1 MESTA
6 ILIREARKILNGK
19 SLHEV
24 QIMELAKK
32 LKARNSFAY
41 AAQLYEKLTQI
52 GKPQDLPFYYQQ
64 LAICTY
70 KDPDLPSAVKF
81 DLAESFLYKIGDP
94 FGLEDTEILGIMGGI
109 YKRRWEYDNQ
119 FRNLLVSRRYY
130 EEGYA
135 IWKRNFVDPLEEP
148 AEPKAP
154 NRIFDIKAEYPDRDA
169 GYTAI
174 NYAFLLDLLAEVRT
188 NETFSVDYA
197 LPDNVA
203 DWQKTAQKIRRE
215 ILGYLNAD
223 AVYEDP
229 KDIEDKLSP
238 WAYATIGEAYYG
250 LGSYEKALFFY
261 KKYGELKLSRWQLET
276 TRKQLVNLADIRF
289 NFAYL
294 EASAA
299 EAEGKSEKEIL
310 RKNNACEEINKYAN
324 QCLYAISPPA
334 EAIANGDEPP
344 PLSIRGK
351 VGLGLSGGG
360 FRASLYHIGTLA
372 KLAELD
378 VLRHVEAISCVSGGS
393 IIGAYYY
400 LLLRRKLMEKYDES
414 YAYMHPTENAERVL
428 SQQDYLDIVE
438 DLTTHFLA
446 GVQKNL
452 RVRILSSWKNLR
464 IFLDRS
470 YTRSHRIAELY
481 EEFLYKPIFT
491 GADDTGAYDEKTLL
505 MQNLKIT
512 PRGTQAFNPKT
523 DNWDRKHKVPT
534 LVLNA
539 TTLNTGHNWQFTAS
553 WMGEPPGNIIQKVDS
568 KPRLRRMYYEEAPAP
583 YTNNIRLGRTV
594 GASSCVPA
602 LFTPVNLPDLY
613 PGVDLHLVDGGVHDN
628 QGVGSLIEQEC
639 SILIISD
646 ASGQL
651 NIENSI
657 GTGALGAFT
666 RSDSVFQERIRELQ
680 YMDIEARHYTKQ
692 IKGLMYI
699 HLKSDLNK
707 SPKKWTGCDDP
718 TRRVWRTEAENPNSP
733 LTQYGIQKSVQERL
747 ACLRTDL
754 DAFNDAEAYALMYS
768 AYRQTE
774 WAFKDSGMSDLLP
787 PPAEA
792 ARRDWVFYSVAPFM
806 EDAAQKAPLERRL
819 EVGANLPFKVLLAY
833 GLMGKIKIALILI
846 LVGGIYWLTK
856 THWDWL
862 VQTNWSKTEVP
873 MPSIAVTAIIAAIAA
888 FGLDAILGFGVS
900 KFTNYRSFFLKK
912 AFGAVG
918 ALFVAAIFWIYL
930 KVFNPIYLRWGKIE
944 NLRRT
949 SPWSKAVNR
958 VMDFLF

>member
-6 ILIREARKILNGK
+6 ILIREARRILNGESFDEAK
-19 SLHEV
+19 
-24 QIMELAKK
+24 IKALAKK
-32 LKARNSFAY
+32 LKDRNGFAY

-52 GKPQDLPFYYQQ
+52 GKADKLPYYYQQ
-64 LAICTY
+64 LALCTY

-81 DLAESFLYKIGDP
+81 QLAESYLSKIGEP
-94 FGLEDTEILGIMGGI
+94 LESDNSEILGIMGSI
-109 YKRRWEYDNQ
+109 YKRRWVYDNQ
-119 FRNLLVSRRYY
+119 FRNLLFSRHYY
-130 EEGYA
+130 QLGYEV
-135 IWKRNFVDPLEEP
+135 WKLKCVEPLGKFDKNVDQQ
-148 AEPKAP
+148 
-154 NRIFDIKAEYPDRDA
+154 DA

-188 NETFSVDYA
+188 NETFSIDYS

-203 DWQKTAQKIRRE
+203 EWQETAQKIRRE
-215 ILGYLNAD
+215 ILDYLDAD
-223 AVYEDP
+223 AIYEDP
-229 KDIEDKLSP
+229 KDIEDKLRP
-238 WAYATIGEAYYG
+238 WTYATIGEAYYG

-276 TRKQLVNLADIRF
+276 TRKQLMDLADIRY

-294 EASAA
+294 EVSVF
-299 EAEGKSEKEIL
+299 EVEGKSEKEIL
-310 RKNNACEEINKYAN
+310 GKTNACEELDKYAN

-334 EAIANGDEPP
+334 EAFAEGDEPP

-414 YAYMHPTENAERVL
+414 YAYMHPTEKAERVL

-464 IFLDRS
+464 IFLDRT

-481 EEFLYKPIFT
+481 EELLYKPIFT
-491 GADDTGAYDEKTLL
+491 GADGTGAYDEKTLL

-553 WMGEPPGNIIQKVDS
+553 WMGEPPANIIQKVDS
-568 KPRLRRMYYEEAPAP
+568 KPRLRRMYYDEAPAP

-602 LFTPVNLPDLY
+602 LFEPVYMPGLY
-613 PGVDLHLVDGGVHDN
+613 PDMDLRLVDGGVHDN

-639 SILIISD
+639 DIIIVSD

-651 NIENSI
+651 NIENT
-657 GTGALGAFT
+657 TGAGTLGSFA
-666 RSDSVFQERIRELQ
+666 RSDAVFQERIRELQ
-680 YMDIEARHYTKQ
+680 YMDIEARYYTKQ

-707 SPKKWTGCDDP
+707 SPMKWTGCDDP

-733 LTQYGIQKSVQERL
+733 LTQYGIQKSVQELL
-747 ACLRTDL
+747 AGIRTDL

-774 WAFKDSGMSDLLP
+774 WAFKASGLSEIILPMSD
-787 PPAEA
+787 EA
-792 ARRDWVFYSVAPFM
+792 VSRDWAFLSVAPFM
-806 EDAAQKAPLERRL
+806 TDAAQKAPLERRL

-833 GLMGKIKIALILI
+833 NLMGKIKIALILI
-846 LVGGIYWLTK
+846 LVGSIYWLTK

-862 VQTNWSKTEVP
+862 IQNNWSKTEVP
-873 MPSIAVTAIIAAIAA
+873 MPRIAVTAIIAAIAA
-888 FGLDAILGFGVS
+888 FGLDAILGFGAS

-912 AFGAVG
+912 ALGAVG
-918 ALFVAAIFWIYL
+918 ALFVAAVFWMYL

-944 NLRRT
+944 NLRRS
-949 SPWSKAVNR
+949 SPWSRVVNR
-958 VMDFLF
+958 VLDL